1 MDSRRIPVIA
11 IVLIIALRLSIGWQ
25 FLYEGLWKLDSLS
38 GPDPWTAEGYLRNA
52 QGPFRETFR
61 NMTGDPDGLKQ
72 LDYSNVSADWNNW
85 RDRFIAHYG
94 LDENQ
99 QAALNKLLDGT
110 AKGLNDPTAD
120 PIVVPTSRKIG
131 PLPPDVDLES
141 IPDVFK
147 YDADSQVMTALQPVT
162 PSEQKELLEVVPEE
176 AKDVREE
183 IGKLIDASRKVSYR
197 QKLAAHLRGNPEMV
211 GASAVKN
218 EKGSFT
224 PVMGTTTASEESGI
238 QTNLQYGKIQ
248 EYKDLLQEY
257 EEALAQAKIDYQFD
271 HAAMLKKK
279 VDITRAAVVGPVK
292 TIDTDLKKDAF
303 QLLTIQQIGRG
314 ALPPE
319 DTPLHRASSRPM
331 WALLILGFL
340 LLIGLGTRGAA
351 VGGAILL
358 LSFYLVI
365 PPWPGVPQPPGPE
378 HSLFIN
384 KNMIEVIALL
394 GIAMMP
400 TGSWFGLDGLIARW
414 WKSRSANA
422 PAAKAAESKP
432 KASAQPT
439 KA

>member
-61 NMTGDPDGLKQ
+61 NMTGDPDGLKL
-72 LDYSNVSADWNNW
+72 LDYGNVSTDWNNW

-99 QAALNKLLDGT
+99 QAALNRLLDGT
-110 AKGLNDPTAD
+110 AKGLNDPNAD
-120 PIVVPTSRKIG
+120 PIIVPTSREIG
-131 PLPPDVDLES
+131 PLPADVDLAS
-141 IPDVFK
+141 LPVVFK
-147 YDADSQVMTALQPVT
+147 YDADSQKMTALQPVT
-162 PSEQKELLEVVPEE
+162 PSEEKDLLELVPKE
-176 AKDVREE
+176 AKDVRVE

-224 PVMGTTTASEESGI
+224 PVMGTTTAKEENGI

-257 EEALAQAKIDYQFD
+257 EEALAKAKIDYQFD

-279 VDITRAAVVGPVK
+279 VDITRAEVVGPVK

-314 ALPPE
+314 AMPPE

-400 TGSWFGLDGLIARW
+400 TGSWFGLDGLIARLF
-414 WKSRSANA
+414 KAGNANA
-422 PAAKAAESKP
+422 SAAKPTENKP
-432 KASAQPT
+432 KTPAEPA